1 MSDYIGQVPEEVD
14 QLAAEF
20 ETKAGDL
27 EHLKSTISAKLAG
40 TTWTGADRDRFE
52 ADWEGALSTS
62 ITQMITQLRGASQ
75 LATDNAQEQ
84 RDASAS

>member
-14 QLAAEF
+14 QLSAEF

-27 EHLKSTISAKLAG
+27 EHLQSLITGKLAG
-40 TTWTGADRDRFE
+40 TTWTGPDRDRFQS
-52 ADWEGALSTS
+52 DWEGQLTTS
-62 ITQMITQLRGASQ
+62 ITQMVAQLRGASQ
-75 LATDNAQEQ
+75 LAADNAQEQ

>member
-20 ETKAGDL
+20 EAKAGDL
-27 EHLKSTISAKLAG
+27 ENLKSAISAKLAG
-40 TTWTGADRDRFE
+40 TTWTGSDRDRFE
-52 ADWEGALSTS
+52 SDWEGQLSTAITT
-62 ITQMITQLRGASQ
+62 ITQQLRGAGE
-75 LATDNAQEQ
+75 LASGNAQEQ